1 MLSRH
6 KNRIHLPVNISGGYL
21 SDLNEEQFISELAK
35 LRGIPVHLFNS
46 HPRLNGRPISLLKLY
61 NAVALRGGS
70 KKVTSLSLWDEVA
83 DAISLQSD
91 CINIGQAAKNVF
103 QNYLETYERVQRSVD
118 GQPGGDILEMDSNDH
133 SLSLQLVEN
142 HLRHRW
148 NLSVDLIESVEYR
161 ALLLALES
169 GLPNEL
175 DYAINTV
182 LLMSSQQNG
191 FELSR
196 CPQILPLMLSTVG
209 IYSTGPCSYDLLKN
223 AWRSQCNR
231 DFHKFW
237 HSVVPSEYG
246 RQFLNPNVFSYKH
259 LPKSLD
265 DSPPKPDTCL
275 TFRDTMTYH
284 DVEGFRVQL
293 VAMVLRNLVV
303 TPSANAMNL
312 SQEPDALRFACLCIY
327 STHTALRQ
335 LGLDI
340 LAYLHFPVIG
350 PLGDILV
357 NLIPALLASQDRVD
371 VTRGLTILRHLCES
385 PTQSHQGLPGS
396 PHTYLIETSS
406 RNLDFLTRSLVLPP
420 QKREVIGLVLR
431 LTCIRDLHIL
441 VLALDAVFALST
453 QGPAFCDALILAGE
467 SEYEDEED
475 SCLSN
480 GPHHLI
486 DSLVAF
492 LTFEAQ
498 SFGSEGLIRI
508 GVIQVPE
515 NTPTTV
521 VNTTTTNTS
530 PSGVSR
536 RILEKPI
543 AIAVQPPAQSSQQQP
558 QQTKKDL
565 QSASVASNLML
576 CPPPQPHAGC
586 YAVPVPVTVVSAFP
600 APTKPVM
607 IATSG
612 SSLPISSWTVTSITT
627 TATSTVVK
635 TQEALLTPAISKNRT
650 TTVTVPKTSL
660 ELAVS
665 LNQPQIQQPST
676 PMVLTPVAPPPPVL
690 PVVVAATP
698 TKSVVVTAQ
707 PTVAPSPIVTNG
719 KQTSVQQ
726 TTLSIERKTS
736 TTSLR
741 QNLQSPSSATN
752 STASSLINT
761 LPKSYPDA
769 PTDKREFATFWL
781 NKNYEVHPQSSF
793 PRVLIYAEYQKAHQ
807 VQFGTS
813 SGAALSAGDFHAMI
827 KTVFPSVDQVKVLVP
842 NGNVEIHYNKLKHV
856 DAPEPVD
863 QALGVQHMLGTCLA
877 TQNSDGKGLKSPIGT
892 PVPPSTAAAAT
903 PKANR
908 KRSAVNLI
916 ETPSTIASSEAV
928 VPPGAKQVRLFEE
941 AIKTDGESGGGGI
954 LTNTPINPTGGVSS
968 LINGTAA
975 VTSTPQPIK
984 LLTTATNPPTIV
996 DNLIPVSSNGPIEL
1010 ATNGSIQIQQPV
1022 ITASA
1027 IAFPIMDGKR
1037 MLNGFTTNTAQ
1048 PTGTAPTL
1056 IDTSQGVLQ
1065 FRTLLPTSQ
1074 NPTQDP
1080 NRVTAPCRPSLVMQS
1095 AAAPG
1100 TVISNNSEIA
1110 APQTL
1115 TCLGTFMASTST
1127 ASGCTPTPQQVF
1139 LYSLA
1144 PNAQL
1149 SIAPTPAAAIMPQQ
1163 QQPQLISTVPQ
1174 QQATT
1179 TQQSIRQTIS
1189 TAFVC
1194 MWGGDCRRSFP
1205 SGDRLFAHIYS
1216 SHFGSLKAQQDLTCL
1231 WSGCKQSTIRRGS
1244 LSLLEHLRENHCNV
1258 SQVTSDEETSLTS
1271 LTTTKP
1277 SVNISR
1283 MAMIEREFRQTLQSD
1298 FLPCTAE
1305 KSKEGPVTKHIRLTT
1320 ALILQNLVTYSS
1332 LARKRLIPFEP
1343 LLVDLALSGGEAS
1356 NVLMKCLSAM
1366 ATDASGAEGNSRN
1379 FR

>member
-1 MLSRH
+1 
-6 KNRIHLPVNISGGYL
+6 
-21 SDLNEEQFISELAK
+21 
-35 LRGIPVHLFNS
+35 
-46 HPRLNGRPISLLKLY
+46 
-61 NAVALRGGS
+61 
-70 KKVTSLSLWDEVA
+70 
-83 DAISLQSD
+83 
-91 CINIGQAAKNVF
+91 QAAKNVF

-118 GQPGGDILEMDSNDH
+118 GQPGGDILEMDSNDP

-148 NLSVDLIESVEYR
+148 NLSTDLIESVEYR

-209 IYSTGPCSYDLLKN
+209 IYSTGPCSYDLKK

-231 DFHKFW
+231 DFQKFW

-246 RQFLNPNVFSYKH
+246 RQFLNPNVFSHKH
-259 LPKSLD
+259 LPISPD
-265 DSPPKPDTCL
+265 DNPPKPDTCL

-303 TPSANAMNL
+303 IPSANAMIL

-357 NLIPALLASQDRVD
+357 NLIPVLLASQDRVD

-385 PTQSHQGLPGS
+385 PIQSHQGLPGS
-396 PHTYLIETSS
+396 SHTYLVETSS

-420 QKREVIGLVLR
+420 QKREVIRLVLQ

-453 QGPAFCDALILAGE
+453 QGPAFCDALILTGE
-467 SEYEDEED
+467 LEDEDEED
-475 SCLSN
+475 SCLNS

-486 DSLVAF
+486 GSLVTL

-508 GVIQVPE
+508 RVMQVPG

-521 VNTTTTNTS
+521 VNTTTTNTL
-530 PSGVSR
+530 PSGVTAPR

-543 AIAVQPPAQSSQQQP
+543 AIAMQPPTQTLQQQT
-558 QQTKKDL
+558 QQEKKDL
-565 QSASVASNLML
+565 QSAVVASNLML
-576 CPPPQPHAGC
+576 CPAPQPHAGC
-586 YAVPVPVTVVSAFP
+586 YAVPVPVTVVSACP
-600 APTKPVM
+600 APNKLPVT
-607 IATSG
+607 ITTPE
-612 SSLPISSWTVTSITT
+612 SSLPTSASFSGTVTSITT

-635 TQEALLTPAISKNRT
+635 TQEAIVTPAISTTRT
-650 TTVTVPKTSL
+650 ATINVPKISVD
-660 ELAVS
+660 LAGS
-665 LNQPQIQQPST
+665 QTQPQTQQPST
-676 PMVLTPVAPPPPVL
+676 ATVLTPVAPRPPIL
-690 PVVVAATP
+690 PVVVAAAP
-698 TKSVVVTAQ
+698 TKSVV
-707 PTVAPSPIVTNG
+707 APSSIVTNG
-719 KQTSVQQ
+719 KQTTVQQ
-726 TTLSIERKTS
+726 TTLSLERKTS

-741 QNLQSPSSATN
+741 QNLQSPSSVTN
-752 STASSLINT
+752 SAASSLINT
-761 LPKSYPDA
+761 LPKPYQDA

-793 PRVLIYAEYQKAHQ
+793 PRVQIYAEYQKAHQ

-813 SGAALSAGDFHAMI
+813 SGAALPAGDFHAMI
-827 KTVFPSVDQVKVLVP
+827 KTVFPPVDQVKVLVP

-877 TQNSDGKGLKSPIGT
+877 NQNSDGKGLKSSTGT
-892 PVPPSTAAAAT
+892 LVPPSTAAATT
-903 PKANR
+903 PRTNR

-916 ETPSTIASSEAV
+916 ETPSTIASSETV
-928 VPPGAKQVRLFEE
+928 VPPGAKQIRLFEE
-941 AIKTDGESGGGGI
+941 TIKTNGGDGNGGGGV
-954 LTNTPINPTGGVSS
+954 LTNSATNPAGGVSS
-968 LINGTAA
+968 LINGATAA
-975 VTSTPQPIK
+975 APQPIK
-984 LLTTATNPPTIV
+984 LLTTATNPPSIV
-996 DNLIPVSSNGPIEL
+996 DGFIPVSTNGPIEL
-1010 ATNGSIQIQQPV
+1010 TTNGSIQIQQPV
-1022 ITASA
+1022 IAASA

-1056 IDTSQGVLQ
+1056 IDASQGVLQ
-1065 FRTLLPTSQ
+1065 FRTLLPTAQ
-1074 NPTQDP
+1074 NPTQNP
-1080 NRVTAPCRPSLVMQS
+1080 ASRVTTPCRPSLVMQS

-1100 TVISNNSEIA
+1100 TVISTNSDIA

-1115 TCLGTFMASTST
+1115 TCLGTFLAATST
-1127 ASGCTPTPQQVF
+1127 ASGCVPTGAPQQVF

-1163 QQPQLISTVPQ
+1163 QQPQLISTAPQ
-1174 QQATT
+1174 QQITT
-1179 TQQSIRQTIS
+1179 TQQSIRQATS
-1189 TAFVC
+1189 TVFVC

-1205 SGDRLFAHIYS
+1205 SGDRLFAHVYS
-1216 SHFGSLKAQQDLTCL
+1216 SHFESLKGQQHLTCL

-1244 LSLLEHLRENHCNV
+1244 LSLLEHLRENHCNMPF
-1258 SQVTSDEETSLTS
+1258 VTSSGEATLTP

-1277 SVNISR
+1277 SVNVTR
-1283 MAMIEREFRQTLQSD
+1283 TAMAEREFRQTLQSD
-1298 FLPCTAE
+1298 FLPSTTE
-1305 KSKEGPVTKHIRLTT
+1305 KSKEGPVTKHIRLTA
-1320 ALILQNLVTYSS
+1320 ALILQNLVTNSS
-1332 LARKRLIPFEP
+1332 LARKRLSAFEP
-1343 LLVDLALSGGEAS
+1343 LLVDLALSGEEAS
-1356 NVLMKCLSAM
+1356 NVLVKCLAVM
-1366 ATDASGAEGNSRN
+1366 ATDASGAEGNSQN